1 MNGLSIVAMVAPRVS
16 PEPQAPA
23 TPAAAIARSWVDGAP
38 RKAQPYLR
46 LMRLDRP
53 IGTWLLFLPC
63 VFGLALGAAYQSRG
77 FGTWADVTL
86 VGLFGIGSV
95 VMRGAGCTF
104 NDIVDR
110 DIDAAVART
119 RGRPIPSGAVSVTA
133 AFVFLAAQC
142 ALGLGIL
149 LTLNLFSV
157 MLGASSLILI
167 AVYPFMKRIT
177 WWPQAWLGLT
187 FNWGALLGFAAIT
200 GTLAMPAL
208 LLYASCFFWT
218 LGYDTIY
225 AHQDKDDDALI
236 GVRSTARLF
245 GDRSRTWIGG
255 FYLLTF
261 VLSAAAMGSALARPF
276 VPLAL
281 LIPAGAQFVWQVR
294 TLDIASPTKCDKLF
308 RSNRDAGLL
317 IAVAV
322 IASSHLVS

>member
-1 MNGLSIVAMVAPRVS
+1 MVAPRAN

-23 TPAAAIARSWVDGAP
+23 VPADAIARSWVDGAP

-63 VFGLALGAAYQSRG
+63 VFGLALGAAFQFRG
-77 FGTWADVTL
+77 LGTTHDLAL
-86 VGLFGIGSV
+86 VVLFGIGAL
-95 VMRGAGCTF
+95 VMRGAGCTY
-104 NDIVDR
+104 NDIIDK

-119 RGRPIPSGAVSVTA
+119 RGRPIPSGAVSVKKA
-133 AFVFLAAQC
+133 WLFLTAQC
-142 ALGLGIL
+142 AAGLAVL

-157 MLGASSLILI
+157 LLGAASLILI
-167 AVYPFMKRIT
+167 AAYPFMKRIT

-200 GTLAMPAL
+200 GRLAMPAF

-245 GDRSRTWIGG
+245 GNRSRAWIAT
-255 FYLLTF
+255 FYALMIALVATAI
-261 VLSAAAMGSALARPF
+261 VSSAARPM
-276 VPLAL
+276 VGLAL
-281 LIPAGAQFVWQVR
+281 LAPAAAHLIWQVNA
-294 TLDIASPTKCDKLF
+294 LDINAPENCLRIF
-308 RSNRDAGLL
+308 RSNREAGLL
-317 IAVAV
+317 IAAAL
-322 IASSHLVS
+322 IASSQLVP